1 MDLGDSGFP
10 DWLGSVRGRN
20 EVARSSVTKAPPV
33 FAESGE
39 RSSGGAS
46 NERHCRLKLS
56 ALIND

>member
-1 MDLGDSGFP
+1 MDFGDSGFP

-46 NERHCRLKLS
+46 NERHCRLFKIIS
-56 ALIND
+56 ADQ